1 MTLLQSL
8 ILGIVQ
14 GLTEFIPVS
23 STAHLILIPWLF
35 GWDTGPDFATFK
47 FAFDILVQLGTLTA
61 VIVYFWKDVWHITR
75 DVVSG
80 TMKGKPFGTAE
91 ARLGWLIAV
100 ATVPAV
106 IVGLLFKDFFEGL
119 HDSPV
124 IVAAILIGTAGL
136 LLVSEQLGRRT
147 RSLDSLTWLDAL
159 VIGVAQSFALFPGVS
174 RSAATISGGLIRD
187 LERPAAAR
195 FSFLMSIP
203 VLTAASAVAVRELIK
218 APNFT
223 QYLPP
228 LAVGFVAAAVVG
240 FVSIRWLLNYLAGH
254 PLNLFAWYRI
264 GAGVLCVV
272 VYFLRG
278 G

>member
-1 MTLLQSL
+1 MTLLQSFV
-8 ILGIVQ
+8 LGIVQ

-35 GWDTGPDFATFK
+35 GWTFDENAR
-47 FAFDILVQLGTLTA
+47 FVFDVLLQLGTLAA
-61 VIVYFWKDVWHITR
+61 VIAYFWKDIWHITR

-80 TMKGKPFGTAE
+80 VMKGKPFGTVE

-106 IVGLLFKDFFEGL
+106 IVGLLFKDFFERL
-119 HDSPV
+119 HGNPV

-136 LLVSEQLGRRT
+136 LLVSEQLGRQT

-159 VIGVAQSFALFPGVS
+159 VIGVAQALALFPGVS
-174 RSAATISGGLIRD
+174 RSAATISGGLVRD

-203 VLTAASAVAVRELIK
+203 ALVGASVVAVGDLIALPNTRE
-218 APNFT
+218 
-223 QYLPP
+223 YLPA
-228 LAVGFVAAAVVG
+228 LALGALAAAVVG
-240 FVSIRWLLNYLAGH
+240 FVSIRWLLNYLSGH

-264 GAGVLCVV
+264 GAGVLCVI
-272 VYFLRG
+272 VYFLRA
-278 G
+278 